1 MRFQTA
7 IDFTSGTKNM
17 EFFAPGIYKKNRR
30 GSSFFFIDGD
40 NSKTEPGGE
49 PPRRLPDEEAFES
62 VGSMWTALFSG
73 YDQIDFMNADMNFAF
88 VSWSGYET
96 PIEMEMPGALATSY
110 DLSSEAGFGIP
121 YQSSTISYNEA
132 VQALQPWAFWPLD
145 EYETIYDAEVT
156 ANGTSQVEDLSEFGR
171 HGLYDDLYPY
181 QDLSLTVDE
190 TTFKWYDDEF
200 LNVGAIIPDNNPTG
214 LTSTI
219 SVPESFIV
227 QNVRAR
233 VSIAHDRPEDL
244 TISII
249 KGGTTVVLIDQ
260 ASIPDTA
267 DIRFVPNN
275 QPSPVYGGDPEED
288 QAFVVAELIDFRGVD
303 AFGDWDLKIVDNATG
318 EQGSFGFWEIE
329 MSDTPIHRF
338 SISKYFEGLEYIDL
352 AQWSPNQLNHKEVEL
367 WVEFEDFSETNQTI
381 IRDGTKNSGFGLG
394 ILGTNLRLI
403 AKGSQGTKII
413 DYPLSNLNE
422 LEVYCIVCLFDQTND
437 KIELY
442 INNTLVGS
450 TTFTRQNVSNDA
462 SLGASYSANSGG
474 NENIL
479 DNSTNDSY
487 FLGVI
492 DNVAVYDR
500 IRTEEERTLIY
511 DLGRLGPQG
520 V

>member
-1 MRFQTA
+1 
-7 IDFTSGTKNM
+7 M

-40 NSKTEPGGE
+40 NSEVDPGGE
-49 PPRRLPDEEAFES
+49 PPRRLPDVEAFES
-62 VGSMWTALFSG
+62 VGSMWAALFSG
-73 YDQIDFMNADMNFAF
+73 YDQIDFMTADMNFAF
-88 VSWSGYET
+88 VSWSGYGT

-110 DLSSEAGFGIP
+110 DLSSEAGFSIP

-171 HGLYDDLYPY
+171 HGIYDDLYPY
-181 QDLSLTVDE
+181 EDVPLTVDE
-190 TTFKWYDDEF
+190 STINWYDDEF
-200 LNVGAIIPDNNPTG
+200 SNVGTIIPDNNPTG
-214 LTSTI
+214 MTSTI
-219 SVPESFIV
+219 SVTDSITV
-227 QNVRAR
+227 QNAR
-233 VSIAHDRPEDL
+233 VRVSVAHNRPEDL
-244 TISII
+244 TISIT

-260 ASIPDTA
+260 ASVPDTA
-267 DIRFVPNN
+267 DMRFVPNR
-275 QPSPVYGGDPEED
+275 QPSPTYEPSAEED
-288 QAFVVAELIDFRGVD
+288 QAFLVAALDDFQGED
-303 AFGDWDLKIVDNATG
+303 SFGDWDLKVVDNATG
-318 EQGSFGFWEIE
+318 EQGTFNFWELEI
-329 MSDTPIHRF
+329 SDTPIKRF
-338 SISKYFEGLEYIDL
+338 SFGKLFEGAEYIDL

-367 WVEFEDFSETNQTI
+367 WVEFQDFLNTNQTI

-403 AKGSQGTKII
+403 AKGSQGTKTI

-422 LEVYCIVCLFDQTND
+422 FEAYCIVCLFDQTND

-450 TTFTRQNVSNDA
+450 TTFTRQQVSNDA

-487 FLGVI
+487 FWGII